1 VAFRIPAQPGG
12 GQAADVLAR
21 AMSPPHFPIGPHE
34 LRGDWSFDSL
44 EPGEH
49 ELEGFRVLAREVPH
63 KGGRTFGYRVSDDH
77 STLTY
82 IPDHCP
88 TAVGD
93 GEDGFGARHPAVLE
107 LARGADLL
115 VHDAQLL
122 PAEIG
127 EAPFGHAVADY
138 AVGLARAAGV
148 RSVHLFHHKPTR
160 TDDQLDELAAR
171 FAGTGDQL
179 VSVAAEAMVLDL

>member
-1 VAFRIPAQPGG
+1 
-12 GQAADVLAR
+12 
-21 AMSPPHFPIGPHE
+21 
-34 LRGDWSFDSL
+34 
-44 EPGEH
+44 
-49 ELEGFRVLAREVPH
+49 
-63 KGGRTFGYRVSDDH
+63 
-77 STLTY
+77 
-82 IPDHCP
+82 
-88 TAVGD
+88 
-93 GEDGFGARHPAVLE
+93 VLE